1 MRLGEAIADRFELER
16 LVGHGGMGSGHGLA
30 RPANADC
37 RETERFDAFVQTWLG
52 EYP

>member
-16 LVGHGGMGSGHGLA
+16 LVGHGGWAAVMDW
-30 RPANADC
+30 RVPANADG